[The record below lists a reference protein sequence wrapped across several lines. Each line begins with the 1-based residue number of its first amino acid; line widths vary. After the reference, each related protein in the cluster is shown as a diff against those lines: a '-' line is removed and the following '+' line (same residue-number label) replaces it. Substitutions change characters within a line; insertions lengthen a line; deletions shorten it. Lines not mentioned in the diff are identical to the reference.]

1 MYLVFI
7 GEVSNTVSVKELFK
21 YCICDQEIKGGTHIG
36 AAFDP
41 LDPGAWATEISI
53 LGIPAE
59 LLKSCICDPEIGG
72 VGLYCNAKGQKLE
85 WGSVQSSSNPVSLR
99 SSYCLALIT

>member
-59 LLKSCICDPEIGG
+59 LLKSCIITQFLLFSFNNLGKKVAPTHSG
-72 VGLYCNAKGQKLE
+72 KKKLQ
-85 WGSVQSSSNPVSLR
+85 VTSSKKR
-99 SSYCLALIT
+99 ESYN